1 MHRLPK
7 ILFNSSDRRKSR
19 MDPSSSSSSSPQGAK
34 PKRLDRR
41 NAAKNINYEFSPSTS
56 ASSSSYSSEESLR
69 TRSLDLYGGKTSF
82 RIDGSDGEFEII
94 CNTLGFSGID
104 DFAIPLEEYEAMKVR
119 SASAPVEF
127 TQKLEPI
134 LYQKSED
141 DCDDVVK
148 CSGASGSNLVVD
160 VINPEIKGFDNI
172 SHVDNKKFEDSPDF
186 GYRETSRVD
195 VLGTGVNELSKRLG
209 DSVSV
214 AQVFL
219 SDKVSGKSS
228 ELRGN
233 GIKGVRPPVLVAP
246 SLMALPMAD
255 KESSSLNASRGFA
268 QGTDT
273 CVSRFTR
280 GFYLDEDG
288 GRTEE
293 SGQNRSEH
301 EEGTRRR
308 VLMRE
313 ENCVLLD
320 SCSFTTSSNDDDSSS
335 TTTEPTSSISP
346 NGKYRHI
353 IEDWQKGDLLGRGSF
368 GSVYEGIAD
377 DGFFFAVKEVSLLDQ
392 GDEGKQ
398 RIVQLEQEIA
408 LLSQFQHE
416 NIVRYYG
423 TNKDES
429 HLYIFLELVTKG
441 SLLSLY
447 QKYELRVPQVSA
459 YTRQILHGLKY
470 LHDRGV
476 IHRDIKCANILVHT
490 NGLVKLADFG
500 LAKATKLNDVHAC
513 KGTAFWMAPEVVR
526 SQWYGPAAD
535 IWSLGCTVLEMLTRR
550 FPYSHL
556 ECMAALYR
564 IGKGERPLIP
574 DSLSSD
580 ARDFVLKCLQVDP
593 SLRPTAA
600 QLMDHPFLK
609 RPLPSSS
616 GTMSPHFLGRQL

>member
-1 MHRLPK
+1 MKSNL
-7 ILFNSSDRRKSR
+7 LF
-19 MDPSSSSSSSPQGAK
+19 
-34 PKRLDRR
+34 
-41 NAAKNINYEFSPSTS
+41 
-56 ASSSSYSSEESLR
+56 
-69 TRSLDLYGGKTSF
+69 
-82 RIDGSDGEFEII
+82 
-94 CNTLGFSGID
+94 CN
-104 DFAIPLEEYEAMKVR
+104 PLE
-119 SASAPVEF
+119 
-127 TQKLEPI
+127 
-134 LYQKSED
+134 
-141 DCDDVVK
+141 
-148 CSGASGSNLVVD
+148 
-160 VINPEIKGFDNI
+160 
-172 SHVDNKKFEDSPDF
+172 
-186 GYRETSRVD
+186 
-195 VLGTGVNELSKRLG
+195 
-209 DSVSV
+209 
-214 AQVFL
+214 
-219 SDKVSGKSS
+219 
-228 ELRGN
+228 N
-233 GIKGVRPPVLVAP
+233 GLLQLA
-246 SLMALPMAD
+246 
-255 KESSSLNASRGFA
+255 
-268 QGTDT
+268 
-273 CVSRFTR
+273 
-280 GFYLDEDG
+280 YL
-288 GRTEE
+288 
-293 SGQNRSEH
+293 
-301 EEGTRRR
+301 
-308 VLMRE
+308 
-313 ENCVLLD
+313 
-320 SCSFTTSSNDDDSSS
+320 
-335 TTTEPTSSISP
+335 
-346 NGKYRHI
+346 
-353 IEDWQKGDLLGRGSF
+353 
-368 GSVYEGIAD
+368 

-447 QKYELRVPQVSA
+447 QKYELRVPQISA

-500 LAKATKLNDVHAC
+500 LAKATKLNDVNSC

-556 ECMAALYR
+556 ECYLDVTVPKYLDIVHCQNIWQRNPHMAALFR

-580 ARDFVLKCLQVDP
+580 ARISYLNVYKFDP

-600 QLMDHPFLK
+600 QLMDHPFVK

-616 GTMSPHFLGRQL
+616 GTMSPHLLGRQI

>member
-1 MHRLPK
+1 
-7 ILFNSSDRRKSR
+7 
-19 MDPSSSSSSSPQGAK
+19 MDPGSSSSSSRQGAK
-34 PKRLDRR
+34 AKRLDRR

-104 DFAIPLEEYEAMKVR
+104 DFAIPLEEYEAMK
-119 SASAPVEF
+119 
-127 TQKLEPI
+127 
-134 LYQKSED
+134 
-141 DCDDVVK
+141 
-148 CSGASGSNLVVD
+148 
-160 VINPEIKGFDNI
+160 GFDNS

-186 GYRETSRVD
+186 GYRDRSRVD
-195 VLGTGVNELSKRLG
+195 VFGTGVNELSKRLG
-209 DSVSV
+209 DSVRV
-214 AQVFL
+214 GEVIF

-228 ELRGN
+228 EFRGN

-246 SLMALPMAD
+246 SLMALPVAD

-268 QGTDT
+268 LGTDT
-273 CVSRFTR
+273 CLSRFAR

-288 GRTEE
+288 DRTEE
-293 SGQNRSEH
+293 GGQNRSEH

-335 TTTEPTSSISP
+335 TTTEPISSISP

-368 GSVYEGIAD
+368 GSVYEGIAN

-500 LAKATKLNDVHAC
+500 LAKATKLNDVNSC

-556 ECMAALYR
+556 ECMAALFR

-580 ARDFVLKCLQVDP
+580 ARDFILKCLQVDP

-600 QLMDHPFLK
+600 QLMDHPFVK

-616 GTMSPHFLGRQL
+616 GTMSPHFLGRQI